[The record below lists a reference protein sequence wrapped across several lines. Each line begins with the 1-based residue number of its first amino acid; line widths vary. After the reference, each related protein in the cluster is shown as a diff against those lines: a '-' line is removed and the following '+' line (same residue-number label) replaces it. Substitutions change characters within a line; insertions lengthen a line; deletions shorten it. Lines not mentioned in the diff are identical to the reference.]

1 MLQRNRC
8 FMREGRGEI
17 SGIAAPARP
26 RATTP
31 RAIGRGWLLAPVLVL
46 YGALALLPVAAIVRF
61 SLAGGG
67 AAYRAV
73 LGSPLLVRAATNT
86 LVISLYATVIALLLG
101 FLLAATL
108 WRSGPGLRRVLLGFI
123 LLPFWTAVLIK
134 NFAWAALLQD
144 HGAINAMLQ
153 ALGLTGGPVTLLHN
167 RFAVIV
173 GMVHYVLPY
182 AVFPIYTALQAID
195 PRLEQAARSLG
206 AGPLPVLRHI
216 VLPLSLPGLYSAA
229 LLVFI
234 VSAGFFITPV
244 ILGGPSDMMIA
255 NLVDYYLHEMA
266 DFGRASAL
274 AVLMLGVTAL
284 LVALQQ
290 ALPREG
296 QHGVA

>member
-1 MLQRNRC
+1 M
-8 FMREGRGEI
+8 
-17 SGIAAPARP
+17 APPAMSRW
-26 RATTP
+26 
-31 RAIGRGWLLAPVLVL
+31 WLLAPVLLL
-46 YGALALLPVAAIVRF
+46 YGALALLPVAVIVHF

-67 AAYRAV
+67 NYRAV
-73 LGSPLLVRAATNT
+73 LGSPLLARAITNT
-86 LVISLYATVIALLLG
+86 LVISLYATVITLALG

-108 WRSGPGLRRVLLGFI
+108 WRSGPGMRRVLLAFI

-144 HGAINAMLQ
+144 NGAINAMLQ
-153 ALGLTGGPVTLLHN
+153 GLGLTGGPVTLLHN
-167 RFAVIV
+167 RLAVVI
-173 GMVHYVLPY
+173 GMVHYTLPY

-206 AGPLPVLRHI
+206 AGALPVLRHV
-216 VLPLSLPGLYSAA
+216 VLPLSLPGVYSAA

-234 VSAGFFITPV
+234 VAAGFFITPI

-274 AVLMLGVTAL
+274 AVLILAVTAV
-284 LVALQQ
+284 LVTVQQ

>member
-1 MLQRNRC
+1 
-8 FMREGRGEI
+8 MREGRGVI
-17 SGIAAPARP
+17 SGIVSVM
-26 RATTP
+26 
-31 RAIGRGWLLAPVLVL
+31 GRWGLLAPVLLL
-46 YGALALLPVAAIVRF
+46 YGALALLPVAVIVRF
-61 SLAGGG
+61 SLVDGVAG
-67 AAYRAV
+67 YRSV
-73 LGSPLLVRAATNT
+73 LGSPLLARATANT
-86 LVISLYATVIALLLG
+86 IMISLYATVTALVLG
-101 FLLAATL
+101 YLLAATL
-108 WRSGPGLRRVLLGFI
+108 WRSGPAMRRVLFAFI
-123 LLPFWTAVLIK
+123 LLPFWTAVLVK

-144 HGAINAMLQ
+144 HGAVNALLQ
-153 ALGLTGGPVTLLHN
+153 GLGLTGGPITLLHN
-167 RFAVIV
+167 RLAVVI

-206 AGPLPVLRHI
+206 AGPLPVLRHV

-244 ILGGPSDMMIA
+244 ILGAPSDMMIA

-274 AVLMLGVTAL
+274 AVLILAVTAV
-284 LVALQQ
+284 LVTIQQ
-290 ALPREG
+290 SLPREG

>member
-1 MLQRNRC
+1 M
-8 FMREGRGEI
+8 
-17 SGIAAPARP
+17 
-26 RATTP
+26 T
-31 RAIGRGWLLAPVLVL
+31 RGWLLAPVLLL
-46 YGALALLPVAAIVRF
+46 YGALAILPVGVIVHF
-61 SLAGGG
+61 SLVGGV
-67 AAYRAV
+67 AAYRSV

-86 LVISLYATVIALLLG
+86 LVISLYATVIALVLG

-108 WRSGPGLRRVLLGFI
+108 WRSGPGMRRVLLGFI

-144 HGAINAMLQ
+144 NGVINALLQ
-153 ALGLTGGPVTLLHN
+153 GLGLTDGPVTLLHN
-167 RFAVIV
+167 RLAVVI
-173 GMVHYVLPY
+173 GMVHYALPY

-206 AGPLPVLRHI
+206 AGPLPVLRHV
-216 VLPLSLPGLYSAA
+216 VLPLSLPGVYSAA

-244 ILGGPSDMMIA
+244 ILGAPSDMMIA

-274 AVLMLGVTAL
+274 AVLILAVTAV
-284 LVALQQ
+284 LVTFQQ
-290 ALPREG
+290 LLPREG
-296 QHGVA
+296 QHGIA